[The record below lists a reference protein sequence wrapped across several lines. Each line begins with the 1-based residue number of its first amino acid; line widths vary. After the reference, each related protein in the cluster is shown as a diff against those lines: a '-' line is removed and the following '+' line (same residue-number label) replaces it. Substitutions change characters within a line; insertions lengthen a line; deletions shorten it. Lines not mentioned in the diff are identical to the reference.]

1 MSRTKKVG
9 SALALAIGLVAL
21 VAIPAGATGP
31 GQTVNVKSEVT
42 IGATGYQGKVKAA
55 NSNCVGE
62 RTVVLKQ
69 KGNGVLSR
77 VKSKANGN
85 WRADLEELNEN
96 LEIPAKVYAEVKPLT
111 QATAGP
117 IYKCLAADLEDGG
130 NRRRLTRTGVD
141 RSRYA
146 WNS

>member
-1 MSRTKKVG
+1 MSRTKKAG
-9 SALALAIGLVAL
+9 ALAALALIAVASA
-21 VAIPAGATGP
+21 AIPAGAAGP

-42 IGATGYQGKVKAA
+42 LGATGYQGKIKAA

-85 WRADLEELNEN
+85 WTADLEDLNAN
-96 LEIPAKVYAEVKPLT
+96 IKIPAKVFAEVKPLT

-117 IYKCLAADLEDGG
+117 IYKCGAAVSKTVEIAGG
-130 NRRRLTRTGVD
+130 
-141 RSRYA
+141 
-146 WNS
+146 

>member
-1 MSRTKKVG
+1 MSRTKKAGAPAV
-9 SALALAIGLVAL
+9 LALVVAAL
-21 VAIPAGATGP
+21 VAIPAGAAGP
-31 GQTVNVKSEVT
+31 GQTVDVKSEVT
-42 IGATGYQGKVKAA
+42 IGAVGYQGKVKAA

-85 WRADLEELNEN
+85 WKADLDELNEN
-96 LEIPAKVYAEVKPLT
+96 IEIPAKVYAEAKPLT

-117 IYKCLAADLEDGG
+117 IYKCLAATSKTVEIAGG
-130 NRRRLTRTGVD
+130 
-141 RSRYA
+141 
-146 WNS
+146 

>member
-1 MSRTKKVG
+1 MKKTSRA
-9 SALALAIGLVAL
+9 ALFAAAVVAL
-21 VAIPAGATGP
+21 LATASAVFAAEA
-31 GQTVNVKSEVT
+31 GQTVKVKST
-42 IGATGYQGKVKAA
+42 ITLGASGYQGKVTAT

-85 WRADLEELNEN
+85 WKADLEELNEN
-96 LEIPAKVYAEVKPLT
+96 IKIPAKVFAEVKPST

-117 IYKCLAADLEDGG
+117 IYKCLGAVSKTVEIAGG
-130 NRRRLTRTGVD
+130 
-141 RSRYA
+141 
-146 WNS
+146 